1 MLLLAAT
8 TDTFEITT
16 DVACTLDVHVSYVD
30 ASSTTLVPSGA
41 GRQNTAI
48 TTATTTAILA
58 APGASTVRNMKTLKA
73 RNKGTSAVSVTVT
86 FDQNATNFE
95 LHKVTLLA
103 GECLQYIEGIGFFV
117 LSSGRLDRWLRAAS
131 DTVNAT
137 TSFIDV
143 TGLTCAVES
152 GKTYNF
158 EAHLYHF
165 ENATTTGPRFGINGP
180 TLSNVQV
187 NGYDVVVTGV
197 DTTTMRS
204 GSAQAADTSFVGAS
218 LTGRIT
224 TPALALFSGQF
235 TTGAAGTF
243 AVRVQSEIAVAAGVT
258 VRAGSWCHVWE
269 PTG

>member
-8 TDTFEITT
+8 NDIFEIVT

-30 ASSTTLVPSGA
+30 ANNATLVPSGA

-48 TTATTTAILA
+48 TTATTTTILS

-73 RNKGTSAVSVTVT
+73 RNKGSTAVSVTVQ
-86 FDQNATNFE
+86 FDQAGTNYE
-95 LHKVTLLA
+95 MHKVTLLA

-117 LSSGRLDRWLRAAS
+117 LSSGRFDRWLRLAA
-131 DTVNAT
+131 DYTNAT
-137 TSFIDV
+137 TSFTDIMTV
-143 TGLTCAVES
+143 NVES

-158 EAHLYHF
+158 ECHLFHF

-187 NGYDVVVTGV
+187 NGYDVVVSGV

-204 GSAQAADTSFVGAS
+204 GSAQAVDTSYVGAS

-243 AVRVQSEIAVAAGVT
+243 AIRGQSEVAVAAGVT

>member
-1 MLLLAAT
+1 MLLLATT
-8 TDTFEITT
+8 TDKIQLVTS
-16 DVACTLDVHVSYVD
+16 VACTVDVHVSFID
-30 ASSTTLVPSGA
+30 AVGSTLVPTGG

-48 TTATTTAILA
+48 TTATTTDILA
-58 APGASTVRNMKTLKA
+58 APGASTTRNLKKMTA
-73 RNKGTSAVSVTVT
+73 RNKGSTAVDVTVV
-86 FDQNATNFE
+86 FDQNSTDFE

-117 LSSGRLDRWLRAAS
+117 LSSSRLDRWLRVQT
-131 DTVNAT
+131 DYVNAT
-137 TSFIDV
+137 TSFTDI
-143 TGLTCAVES
+143 TGLTCPVES

-165 ENATTTGPRFGINGP
+165 ANATTTGPRFGINGP
-180 TLSNVQV
+180 TLSAIQV
-187 NGYDVVVTGV
+187 NIYDVVTTGT

-204 GSAQAADTSFVGAS
+204 GSAQAVDTSAAGATA
-218 LTGRIT
+218 TGRIT
-224 TPALALFSGQF
+224 TPTMAIVSGSF

-243 AVRVQSEIAVAAGVT
+243 AMRGQSEVAVAAGVT